1 MREQRQVVA
10 RLDVERGVHPEKVRD
25 AVLITVRIVDKLP
38 APVMIFG
45 DRQGDRPSRA
55 IVAIQREAETMREL
69 IVTHEL
75 QVVRLIEIGGV
86 PIPLVHGSDDHRVV
100 LPQLRARVGIA
111 YPFNFPCVFFTISS
125 TP

>member
-25 AVLITVRIVDKLP
+25 AVLITVRIVDKLT

-69 IVTHEL
+69 IVAHEL
-75 QVVRLIEIGGV
+75 QVVR
-86 PIPLVHGSDDHRVV
+86 
-100 LPQLRARVGIA
+100 A
-111 YPFNFPCVFFTISS
+111 YRSRRRTNPPCSRE
-125 TP
+125 

>member
-25 AVLITVRIVDKLP
+25 AVLITIGIIDKLT

-69 IVTHEL
+69 IVAL
-75 QVVRLIEIGGV
+75 SLIHI
-86 PIPLVHGSDDHRVV
+86 
-100 LPQLRARVGIA
+100 
-111 YPFNFPCVFFTISS
+111 
-125 TP
+125 

>member
-69 IVTHEL
+69 IVAHDRYFLDKIVSKIIEL
-75 QVVRLIEIGGV
+75 DNGN
-86 PIPLVHGSDDHRVV
+86 
-100 LPQLRARVGIA
+100 AT
-111 YPFNFPCVFFTISS
+111 VFSGN
-125 TP
+125 